1 MNHNAACLISSVDLI
16 CDKDS
21 CFPIPKASLKN
32 AESVKETSFQN
43 NLVRIITKDRQGII
57 VDE

>member
-32 AESVKETSFQN
+32 AGSVKETLFQTN
-43 NLVRIITKDRQGII
+43 FFQLLQRLEK
-57 VDE
+57 E